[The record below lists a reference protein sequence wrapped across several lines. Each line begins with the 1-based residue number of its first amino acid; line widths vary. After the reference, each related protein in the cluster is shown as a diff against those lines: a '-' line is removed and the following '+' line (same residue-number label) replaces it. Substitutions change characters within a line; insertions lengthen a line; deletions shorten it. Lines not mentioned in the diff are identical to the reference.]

1 MLKNDIIE
9 KSLLRLNFYLQE
21 QGVKGEI
28 LLCGG
33 AVMCLVFN
41 ARNSTRDIDAI
52 FEPTSEIRIAAKKV
66 AAEMQLPE
74 DWLNDSAKS
83 FFSPLLN
90 KVEIRSWSNLSVWAP
105 TADYMLAMKCIS
117 ARYDSQDKNDVE
129 FLIKELKLK
138 TAESVFKIIESFY
151 PKKQVPAKTQFFI
164 EELFD
169 I

>member
-1 MLKNDIIE
+1 MLKNDTIE
-9 KSLLRLNFYLQE
+9 KSLIRLNFHLQE
-21 QGVKGEI
+21 RGVKGEI

-41 ARNSTRDIDAI
+41 ARNSTKDIDAI
-52 FEPTSEIRIAAKKV
+52 FEPSSEIRIAAKKV
-66 AAEMQLPE
+66 AAEMQLPD
-74 DWLNDSAKS
+74 DWLNDSAKA

-105 TADYMLAMKCIS
+105 TPDYMLAMKCIS

-151 PKKQVPAKTQFFI
+151 PKKQMPAKTQFFI

-169 I
+169 V